1 MSVKNERIFPD
12 PLIIS
17 QLNDWEILSA
27 FTYCNKVIKKESFF
41 MEEEFY
47 DLCFFFFNGDED
59 ETNLILQSVK
69 KLYLD
74 EYLKR
79 HCN

>member
-1 MSVKNERIFPD
+1 
-12 PLIIS
+12 
-17 QLNDWEILSA
+17 
-27 FTYCNKVIKKESFF
+27 

-47 DLCFFFFNGDED
+47 DLCFFFFDGDED
-59 ETNLILQSVK
+59 ATTLILQKVK

-74 EYLKR
+74 EYSKR

>member
-1 MSVKNERIFPD
+1 MSVNERIFPV
-12 PLIIS
+12 PLVIS

-27 FTYCNKVIKKESFF
+27 FTYCNKVIKKETFL

-47 DLCFFFFNGDED
+47 DLCFFFFDGDED
-59 ETNLILQSVK
+59 ATTLILQKVK

-74 EYLKR
+74 EYSKR